1 MQRTSFSTMA
11 CSIARSL
18 DVIGEPWT
26 PLIIR
31 DMWLGRHRFDDI
43 QRNLNISRKVL
54 TDRLKTLVDVGVVE
68 RRSYQRD
75 PERYEY
81 LLTDKGQ
88 ELMDVLLALM
98 AWGDRWVSRDGEPM
112 LIRHNSCGEHT
123 LAAIRCSVCG
133 QPLRALDTGIAPGP
147 GARPGWGT
155 PWGDLAS
162 CTGRA
167 GSDHQEAPTIS
178 ASEHEV
184 SGIGV

>member
-1 MQRTSFSTMA
+1 MA

-54 TDRLKTLVDVGVVE
+54 TDRLKTLVEVGVVE

-75 PERYEY
+75 PERFEY

-112 LIRHNSCGEHT
+112 LIRHKSCGKHT
-123 LAAIRCSVCG
+123 QAAIRCSVCG
-133 QPLRALDTGIAPGP
+133 EPLRAHDTGIAPGP
-147 GARPGWGT
+147 GARQGWGT
-155 PWGDLAS
+155 PWGTFPS
-162 CTGRA
+162 RNGETGLQHPETPA
-167 GSDHQEAPTIS
+167 VDQVET
-178 ASEHEV
+178 
-184 SGIGV
+184 